1 MPRCAYNL
9 SCHWPNGW
17 FAMNVTRPDPF
28 TLPEWNALHREASLV
43 SQLIGAGTTALGR
56 ANYAKGFGEY
66 YTAFFGLSIGIE
78 RLAKLILIAD
88 FVLENDGALPNQ
100 SVVRK
105 YGHKL
110 KMLLEKVEG
119 VATKHG
125 LAQRC
130 IMPTDQISWNAMKCL
145 DAFADASK
153 GRYANFEAIGN
164 PHFNAAEEPVNKWWT
179 EVVEH
184 ILTKHYRGTSREAG
198 VRGGA
203 ATIEALVGDISFVQF
218 STELGGQ
225 MKNIATS
232 SERTGQTKWAQKYGR
247 FYTLKVVRWLAI
259 VFTEMTQKKENELG
273 FEALFGHQEFFQ
285 SYRLDDKVLLTRKNW
300 PLI

>member
-1 MPRCAYNL
+1 
-9 SCHWPNGW
+9 
-17 FAMNVTRPDPF
+17 MNASRPDPF
-28 TLPEWNALHREASLV
+28 TLPEWNALHRESSLV

-56 ANYAKGFGEY
+56 ANYAEGFGEY

-88 FVLENDGALPNQ
+88 FVLENAGALPDQ

-110 KMLLEKVEG
+110 EMLLKKVDE
-119 VATKHG
+119 VATKHD
-125 LAQRC
+125 LARRC
-130 IMPTDQISWNAMKCL
+130 RKPTDQISCNAMKCL

-164 PHFNAAEEPVNKWWT
+164 PHFNAAEEPVNKWWS
-179 EVVEH
+179 EVVEP

-198 VRGGA
+198 VKGRA

-225 MKNIATS
+225 MKDIATS
-232 SERTGQTKWAQKYGR
+232 SERTGQTKFAQKYGR
-247 FYTLKVVRWLAI
+247 FYTLKVVRWLSI
-259 VFTEMTQKKENELG
+259 VFTEMTQAKGHEHG
-273 FEALFGHQEFFQ
+273 FEALFGHYEFFK
-285 SYRLDDKVLLTRKNW
+285 SYRLDDEILLTRKNW
-300 PLI
+300 PLK